1 RIRLIDPAGHV
12 SEGAA
17 IVPHVVR
24 VASTRSPGP
33 PEIALRNSETDTLS
47 LEARVRQAFDLEWL
61 VLFTLP
67 TPHPPPL
74 DDRVREQAQLLRIP
88 DRRDLYPKHGLRL
101 RLADGS
107 LLEPAD
113 VVNIPA
119 TGTVVVPD
127 VVVPATLAPGF
138 QKQVTV
144 WAITLTRDGI
154 PSR

>member
-1 RIRLIDPAGHV
+1 
-12 SEGAA
+12 
-17 IVPHVVR
+17 
-24 VASTRSPGP
+24 
-33 PEIALRNSETDTLS
+33 
-47 LEARVRQAFDLEWL
+47 ARMHQAFDLDWL
-61 VLFTLP
+61 VLFTLTTPDP
-67 TPHPPPL
+67 TPL

-101 RLADGS
+101 RVADGS

-113 VVNIPA
+113 VVNIPG

-154 PSR
+154 PSRATNAATAHTGPVPLVVPGLIVTPANGIDTATWSPVAVAAELSL